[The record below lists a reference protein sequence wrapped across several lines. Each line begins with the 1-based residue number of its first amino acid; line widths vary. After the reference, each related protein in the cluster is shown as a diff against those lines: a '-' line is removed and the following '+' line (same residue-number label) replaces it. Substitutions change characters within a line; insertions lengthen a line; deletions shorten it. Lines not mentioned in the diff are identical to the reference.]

1 MTPDNYIENVLRT
14 ETTRYGNARCAG
26 VQPRLLHA
34 IMGMVTEA
42 GEAADMLKKHIFYGK
57 EYDQINLIEEVG
69 DMLWYIAIALDE
81 MNITFEEVMERNI
94 AKLKVRYGDAWTQ
107 QRANERDLD
116 KERQELEGNPHLE
129 GTLPKAD

>member
-14 ETTRYGNARCAG
+14 ETTRYGDARAE

-94 AKLKVRYGDAWTQ
+94 AKLKARYGDAWTQ
-107 QRANERDLD
+107 QRANERDLE
-116 KERQELEGNPHLE
+116 KERKELER
-129 GTLPKAD
+129 